1 MGRFDGKVVMIAGAA
16 RGIGLATAAT
26 FAREGAV
33 LALSD
38 VDPDIKTALDRLDG
52 ADGANLA
59 DTVDTAARIEGSVGR
74 CDITDEDQCAAF
86 ARDTID
92 RFGRI
97 DVLAVVAG
105 VLQQAHRVTELPV
118 EEWERV
124 MAVNVRGPL
133 LMATAV
139 VPQMRKQGGGRIV
152 NVASWWGY
160 SGHAFFAA
168 YCASKA
174 AVRMLTQALA
184 EEESGNGIT
193 ANCVAPGNVD
203 TDMHRTALRTEAETR
218 GMSFEEMKKIEWD
231 KIPLKHACP
240 PEDIANGIAFLASDE
255 ARYITGATLDVN
267 GGVMF
272 R

>member
-1 MGRFDGKVVMIAGAA
+1 MGRFDDKVVMIAGAA
-16 RGIGLATAAT
+16 RGIGLTTAAT

-38 VDPDIKTALDRLDG
+38 VDPDIETALDRLDG
-52 ADGANLA
+52 ADGA
-59 DTVDTAARIEGSVGR
+59 DTADRPDRIEGLVSR

-86 ARDTID
+86 ARETVE

-105 VLQQAHRVTELPV
+105 VLQHAHRVTELPA
-118 EEWERV
+118 EEWDRV

-133 LMATAV
+133 VMAKAV
-139 VPQMRKQGGGRIV
+139 VPQMREQGGGRIV
-152 NVASWWGY
+152 NVASWWAY

-193 ANCVAPGNVD
+193 ANCIAPGNVD
-203 TDMHRTALRTEAETR
+203 TDMHRTALRTEADSR